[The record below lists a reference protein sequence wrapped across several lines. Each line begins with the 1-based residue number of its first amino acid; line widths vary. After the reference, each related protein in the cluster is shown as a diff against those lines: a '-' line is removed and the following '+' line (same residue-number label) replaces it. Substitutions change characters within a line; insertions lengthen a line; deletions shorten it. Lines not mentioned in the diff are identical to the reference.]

1 MVILC
6 IGIIRCDVYQKMGCL
21 FVPFVFF
28 NHLSKMRT
36 GKGQKDCK
44 PYTASL
50 SHSAHLEHKSCGS
63 HFEMPELPQHKYSYV
78 CIY

>member
-6 IGIIRCDVYQKMGCL
+6 IGIIRCEVYQKIGFL
-21 FVPFVFF
+21 FVPFAFF
-28 NHLSKMRT
+28 HHLSRMRT

-50 SHSAHLEHKSCGS
+50 YHSPHLEDRCGS
-63 HFEMPELPQHKYSYV
+63 HFEVQELPQDKYSYV